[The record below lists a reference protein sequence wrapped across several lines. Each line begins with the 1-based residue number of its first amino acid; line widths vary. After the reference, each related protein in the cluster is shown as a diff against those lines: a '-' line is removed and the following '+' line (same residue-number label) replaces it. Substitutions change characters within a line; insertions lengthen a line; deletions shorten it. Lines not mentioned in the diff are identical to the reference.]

1 MLYQIK
7 RGSQTIVETEING
20 THSREA
26 PALDNLQVTFT
37 SPNPVILD
45 KGDTITYNN
54 NTYKLLNYSSHK
66 NSTNN
71 YNYQATF
78 ESISFKAS
86 EILCLGYDEN
96 NNLTL
101 PTYPI
106 NADINTLVDLCVA
119 NLNRVDTGW
128 SKGQLSLS
136 NTEYF
141 EIENESVMSVLAKM
155 SGTFNMPFDIQNKVI
170 NFGIVERETNNTLEY
185 GKGKGFTSIQDRTDP
200 NKPIINV
207 LYATGSSENLP
218 SGYGKR
224 RLTIEP
230 LINQASIVKYGRLE
244 GSVINDNIRPTT
256 KGKLVRVIEYK
267 ESILDSD
274 VGYITYETDIIKF
287 TDSPLKG
294 ILNAISGQTNGQS
307 FPINVLS
314 VEGESFQR
322 VSIYMKKFKL
332 NTSVYPQVNTEFN
345 ITDIDLAPAF
355 VTDAENRLREFA
367 QGYLNEV
374 SQKITEIDATC
385 DPLYDFSWLKLN
397 DVITIKDAD
406 LGIDSKFIVVG
417 INTPIQPFQPIQLK
431 LSVKG
436 RVYSNLSLPSGQ
448 NSNIIQ
454 GAINN
459 GVQDTIE
466 LIKAE
471 RIEVG
476 GFIIEGDRIVSQNG
490 ALEINGVNGSIM
502 INYPNGVNG
511 IFIGID
517 NNGDPV
523 FIMSDE
529 LGNEKF
535 SFNKDGIVFA
545 NFVQETYT
553 ELGRFVLADTG
564 APYLET
570 TFLEKARLDT
580 SYIDNSCNTTTQD
593 NPNGFPPF
601 ITVTSCGAK
610 AYTYDSD
617 FAIFYSYN
625 AGWNVTSVANKQ
637 YEKYIFTDRNKL
649 GDRVADGWYYA
660 ITTNP
665 VMYGQIIGQ
674 NEDGTYRVDQ
684 IQDNERQGKITF
696 VNCRGG
702 ELLETK
708 EVKVQ
713 FLLSNNTGG
722 NEINEQPKWSVI
734 N

>member
-1 MLYQIK
+1 MKY
-7 RGSQTIVETEING
+7 TIYRNTTPIVTAEING
-20 THSREA
+20 THTREA
-26 PALDNLQVTFT
+26 PAVDNLNVTFT

-78 ESISFKAS
+78 ESISFKAT

-207 LYATGSSENLP
+207 LYATGSSDNLP

-230 LINQASIVKYGRLE
+230 LVNQSSIDKYGRLE

-256 KGKLVRVIEYK
+256 KGKLIRVIEYK

-332 NTSVYPQVNTEFN
+332 NTSVYPQVNTDFN

-397 DVITIKDAD
+397 DVITIKDVD

-476 GFIIEGDRIVSQNG
+476 GFIIEGDRIMSQNG

-511 IFIGID
+511 FFIGID
-517 NNGDPV
+517 EYGAPIFQINT
-523 FIMSDE
+523 SD
-529 LGNEKF
+529 GTKIF
-535 SFNKDGIVFA
+535 AIGPDGIVYYDFIPESYRLLG
-545 NFVQETYT
+545 NFNQI
-553 ELGRFVLADTG
+553 
-564 APYLET
+564 
-570 TFLEKARLDT
+570 
-580 SYIDNSCNTTTQD
+580 SNSPT
-593 NPNGFPPF
+593 
-601 ITVTSCGAK
+601 A
-610 AYTYDSD
+610 TYDEIWND
-617 FAIFYSYN
+617 NYLNGLTKTEGDYIYIGFDQDQERYIQYTNVHTEVLQPNTDMYSYN
-625 AGWNVTSVANKQ
+625 AGRNENSFNDKQ
-637 YEKYIFTDRNKL
+637 YEQFMFPHENKL
-649 GDRVADGWYYA
+649 GNVVESGWYIANATYVFNY
-660 ITTNP
+660 TNALMDVETGEYLP
-665 VMYGQIIGQ
+665 EQ
-674 NEDGTYRVDQ
+674 
-684 IQDNERQGKITF
+684 TF
-696 VNCRGG
+696 V
-702 ELLETK
+702 EH
-708 EVKVQ
+708 VYQ
-713 FLLSNNTGG
+713 FLKVLDGKVITSQTVTKSATLDISAPSYGVTQSVPYFK
-722 NEINEQPKWSVI
+722 IN
-734 N
+734 